1 MSTASTYKFSRVSS
15 NSKLGPIPMVISSPD
30 TCPHSCPLKGQ
41 GCYAEQGPVLW
52 QWRKTSDS
60 FEETCANIR
69 ALPKDTLWRYG
80 VAGDLPSQDQI
91 HIDAEAADRLARA
104 NRGKRG
110 FLYTHYPVELPH
122 NQEVIERMVKSGL
135 TVNLSADSLDDADR
149 KASLGIAPVV
159 TLLPKDAGPVT
170 YTPEGRRVV
179 RCPATANKKITCS
192 SCGICQKAERS
203 AIIGF
208 PVHGVRWK
216 AAERIFAN

>member
-1 MSTASTYKFSRVSS
+1 MSTYKFSRVSS

-30 TCPHSCPLKGQ
+30 TCPHACPLKGQ

-52 QWRKTSDS
+52 QWRKASDS

-91 HIDAEAADRLARA
+91 HIDVEAAEQLARA

-110 FLYTHYPVELPH
+110 FLYTHYDPTLPA
-122 NQEVIERMVKSGL
+122 NRDVIFRMVQSGL

-149 KASLGIAPVV
+149 KAAINLAPVV
-159 TLLPKDAGPVT
+159 TLLPKDAGPVS

-192 SCGICQKAERS
+192 SCGICQKVGRTS
-203 AIIGF
+203 IIGF
-208 PVHGVRWK
+208 PVHGTRWK
-216 AAERIFAN
+216 AAERIFAS

>member
-1 MSTASTYKFSRVSS
+1 MHTYKFTKVSR
-15 NSKLGPIPMVISSPD
+15 NSKLGPIPMVMSSPD
-30 TCPHSCPLKGQ
+30 TCPHLCPLKGQ

-52 QWRKTSDS
+52 QWCKVSDS
-60 FEETCANIR
+60 LEETCANIR
-69 ALPKDTLWRYG
+69 ELPKDTLWRYG
-80 VAGDLPSQDQI
+80 VAGDLPSQDQV
-91 HIDAEAADRLARA
+91 HVDAEAADRLARA

-110 FLYTHYPVELPH
+110 FLYTHYDPTIPA
-122 NQEVIERMVKSGL
+122 NRDVIFRLIQSGL

-149 KASLGIAPVV
+149 KVNLGLAPVV

-208 PVHGVRWK
+208 PVHGSRWK
-216 AAERIFAN
+216 AAERVFTG